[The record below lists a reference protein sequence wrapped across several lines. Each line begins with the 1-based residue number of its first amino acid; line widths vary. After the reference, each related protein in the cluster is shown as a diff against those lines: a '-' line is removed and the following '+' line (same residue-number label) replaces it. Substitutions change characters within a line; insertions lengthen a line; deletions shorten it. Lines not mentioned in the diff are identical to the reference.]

1 MADDPEL
8 VALVREIVDGNHYL
22 VLGTA
27 DPTGIPWTSPVWYA
41 HAGYREF
48 FWVSDPV
55 TRHSRNIAARPDV
68 SMVIFDSSLPPGNA
82 GALYVS
88 GTAEVLIGPDA
99 DRSIE
104 IYARRSRDQGLREW
118 TIGDV
123 EHPARH
129 RLYRAVASEHSVLE
143 PGGVDVRIPISQ
155 ESFG

>member
-1 MADDPEL
+1 MIPNSSRWSA
-8 VALVREIVDGNHYL
+8 RSS
-22 VLGTA
+22 TA
-27 DPTGIPWTSPVWYA
+27 TTISC
-41 HAGYREF
+41 
-48 FWVSDPV
+48 S
-55 TRHSRNIAARPDV
+55 AR
-68 SMVIFDSSLPPGNA
+68 LTPPAFRGH
-82 GALYVS
+82 LRS
-88 GTAEVLIGPDA
+88 GTPTLAEVLIGPDA